1 MDKMLL
7 RDPSYNPLLTPIPE
21 TEKSTKPSL
30 RVNVTISIVDIVE
43 INELA
48 ETFTIKFGF
57 QRDWFDHR
65 LTYLNLKVSFGVCG
79 LVEECNLLQEP
90 RLGLND
96 LTLDEASTLWF
107 PEVGVDH
114 TQMHLFHQ
122 VDIELT
128 LTLS

>member
-1 MDKMLL
+1 MLL

-65 LTYLNLKVSFGVCG
+65 LTYLNLKVSLGFGGWLKSAICCRSLG
-79 LVEECNLLQEP
+79 LV
-90 RLGLND
+90 
-96 LTLDEASTLWF
+96 
-107 PEVGVDH
+107 
-114 TQMHLFHQ
+114 
-122 VDIELT
+122 
-128 LTLS
+128 